1 VRSHFD
7 VGLKQFPAAA
17 AAAAAAAAQLLHSTA
32 WRQSPL
38 GVSSLKD

>member
-17 AAAAAAAAQLLHSTA
+17 AAAAAAAQLLHSTA
-32 WRQSPL
+32 WRQSRRSES
-38 GVSSLKD
+38 VR

>member
-17 AAAAAAAAQLLHSTA
+17 AAAAAAQLLLSTA
-32 WRQSPL
+32 WRQSRRSES
-38 GVSSLKD
+38 VR